1 MRIQDIQNRITQS
14 MPTLTKFGS
23 DYGGWSV
30 ITQRLNTNSIV
41 YSFGIGE
48 DISFDLGLMET
59 VKCRVHAFDPT
70 PKSLA
75 WLGKQKLPDLFS
87 YYGVGLAAHDGNVR
101 FHLPK
106 NPEHVSGSVHSASHL
121 QTTQAVDVSM
131 LRLQTIRAF
140 LRHTHIDLLKMDI
153 EGSEYQVIDDILTDS
168 DRPDQLLIEFHHR
181 FESIG
186 IDKTRQAIHKL
197 ENAGYRIFQENNN
210 FQDVCFQLHR

>member
-121 QTTQAVDVSM
+121 QETQAVDVSM

-153 EGSEYQVIDDILTDS
+153 EGSEYAVIDDLLRDN
-168 DRPDQLLIEFHHR
+168 DKPNQLLIEFHHR

-186 IDKTRQAIHKL
+186 ADQTRQAIHKL
-197 ENAGYRIFQENNN
+197 QAAGYHIFHEQNN
-210 FQDVCFQLHR
+210 FQEVCFALDR

>member
-1 MRIQDIQNRITQS
+1 MRIQDIKARATQAV
-14 MPTLTKFGS
+14 PLLAKFGT
-23 DYGGWSV
+23 DYGGWTILRDRISSH
-30 ITQRLNTNSIV
+30 SIV

-48 DISFDLGLMET
+48 DISFDLGLIEA
-59 VKCRVHAFDPT
+59 VGCRVHAFDPT

-75 WLGKQKLPDLFS
+75 WLGKQRLPDLFS
-87 YYGVGLAAHDGNVR
+87 YYGVGLAAQDGNVR
-101 FHLPK
+101 FLLPK

-153 EGSEYQVIDDILTDS
+153 EGSEYAVIDDLLRDN
-168 DRPDQLLIEFHHR
+168 DKPNQLLIEFHHR

-186 IDKTRQAIHKL
+186 ADQTRQAIHKL
-197 ENAGYRIFQENNN
+197 QAAGYHIFHEQNN
-210 FQDVCFQLHR
+210 FQEVCFALDR